1 MKKKFNT
8 YGSTILPAVS
18 ELTQLQI
25 DTVALWH
32 QQPIENTYDGYK
44 KLVCAQHECNY
55 RLWHEED
62 AARSPSATD
71 EEIANVKRAIDKL
84 NQARNDMIEKIDD
97 ALTEVL
103 SEAGIQATDCTPAN
117 TETPG
122 NAIDRLSIM
131 SLRLYH
137 YREQH
142 QRQDADAEHQ
152 AKVAERITLCEQ
164 QHTDLSQS
172 LQQLLNDIFAGTKQH
187 KTYRQM
193 KMYNDPS
200 LNPAIYQAGK
210 KQ

>member
-1 MKKKFNT
+1 M
-8 YGSTILPAVS
+8 SAASSIPPVS

-32 QQPIENTYDGYK
+32 QQPIANEYDGFK
-44 KLVCAQHECNY
+44 QLVCKQHEFNY

-62 AARSPSATD
+62 TARSPSATD

-84 NQARNDMIEKIDD
+84 NQQRNDMIEKVDD

-103 SEAGIQATDCTPAN
+103 DAGGITPADGAPIN

-122 NAIDRLSIM
+122 SAIDRLSIM

-137 YREQH
+137 YQEQH
-142 QRQDADAEHQ
+142 DRADADAEHRQ
-152 AKVAERITLCEQ
+152 KVADRIALCQQ
-164 QHTDLSQS
+164 QHADLSQS
-172 LQQLLNDIFAGTKQH
+172 LQELIDAIFAGKKQH

-200 LNPAIYQAGK
+200 LNPAIYNASEK
-210 KQ
+210 